1 MSSRP
6 IPEQHQKRLE
16 IISIYLRE
24 LRLSEGLTQKDLSQT
39 VNLHR
44 NSIIRAENGKNL
56 TILSLFELADA
67 LNINPKELFID
78 IE

>member
-6 IPEQHQKRLE
+6 IPDQHQKRLE
-16 IISIYLRE
+16 IISIFLRE

-67 LNINPKELFID
+67 LNISPKD
-78 IE
+78 IFMLIE